1 MKQKSSPKNKNA
13 GIGVGMLLLASSIFT
28 FAQAEKPAAP
38 QATTSEWK
46 PLDDAM
52 GRSGQMQ
59 PGDVIKFAM
68 PRKDLKVV
76 VNGVNVKPGLALGSW
91 AAFKREGSS
100 AMVMGGDDE
109 AAAGRHRAD
118 RSSQSF
124 TA

>member
-1 MKQKSSPKNKNA
+1 MDVPTRQSYVAAVARPEERTFDS
-13 GIGVGMLLLASSIFT
+13 GIFT

-76 VNGVNVKPGLALGSW
+76 VNGVNVKPGLALGSR

-100 AMVMGGDDE
+100 AMVMGG
-109 AAAGRHRAD
+109 
-118 RSSQSF
+118 
-124 TA
+124 